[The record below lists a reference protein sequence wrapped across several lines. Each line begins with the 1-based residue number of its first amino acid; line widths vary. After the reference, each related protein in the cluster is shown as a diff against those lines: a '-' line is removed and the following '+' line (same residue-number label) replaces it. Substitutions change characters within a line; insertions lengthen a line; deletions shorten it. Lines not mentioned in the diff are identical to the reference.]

1 MRFGVYWWGMIMTH
15 DKSRFSLKIF
25 HKILLTML
33 AVALIPLVGLLYIS
47 GYQLEQDW
55 RRNSELNL
63 TSTANGLVGK
73 VNGWADT
80 NLRVLRENAAL
91 PDMISMDAGR
101 QKPILK
107 AIQGAYEWAY
117 LVFTVNRDG
126 QNVGR
131 SDDDPPQK
139 YQYGDRSY
147 FKQVAEGK
155 PVGQEVVIGKTSQ
168 KPALILAAPI
178 RGVGDSTDGALAMA
192 MHLVDVSQV
201 IVSAKIGET
210 GFAILVDEKNKV
222 IAHGRPQRISQHLQ
236 DLSAHPALSA
246 KEAGPGLIVYEEE
259 GKRIV
264 AHTEKTT
271 LGWTLI
277 VQQDYDDAFA
287 PLLEARRN
295 ALILIACA
303 LVLVVIVAY
312 ALSRQLARPIWELTT
327 IAENISRGHF
337 ETQIAGID
345 RRDEIGALARAIER
359 MAVSIKMAFE
369 RLRKKS

>member
-1 MRFGVYWWGMIMTH
+1 MTQNN
-15 DKSRFSLKIF
+15 SRFELKIF
-25 HKILLTML
+25 HKILLTMIV
-33 AVALIPLVGLLYIS
+33 VALIPLAGLLYIS

-55 RRNSELNL
+55 HRNVELRL
-63 TSTANGLVGK
+63 TLTADGLVGK
-73 VNGWADT
+73 VNGWVDT

-91 PDMISMDAGR
+91 SDTVSMDATR
-101 QKPILK
+101 QQPILR
-107 AIQGAYEWAY
+107 AIQNTYEWAY
-117 LVFTVNRDG
+117 LVFTVGRDG

-131 SDDDPPQK
+131 SDDEPPQK

-147 FKQVAEGK
+147 FKQVIEGK

-168 KPALILAAPI
+168 KPALILAGPV
-178 RGVGDSTDGALAMA
+178 RGAGDSVEGVMALAMQ
-192 MHLVDVSQV
+192 LVDVSQV
-201 IVSAKIGET
+201 IVGAKIGET

-222 IAHGRPQRISQHLQ
+222 IAHGRPQRITQQLQ

-246 KEAGPGLIVYEEE
+246 REATPGLMVYEEE

-264 AHTEKTT
+264 AHTRKTS

-277 VQQDYDDAFA
+277 VQQDHDDAFA

-295 ALILIACA
+295 ALILIVCA
-303 LVLVVIVAY
+303 LVLVVVIAY
-312 ALSRQLARPIWELTT
+312 LLSRQLARPIWQLTT
-327 IAENISRGHF
+327 IAENISRGNF
-337 ETQIAGID
+337 ETKIVGTE
-345 RRDEIGALARAIER
+345 RRDEIGALARAVER